1 MTFVPAFY
9 GVGIF
14 DTSRFDII
22 SEPAPTLAPTTV
34 TIVPS
39 EVNQLSISKNE
50 VNTLSQTA
58 KDVNDLAVSK
68 SEVNTP
74 TVSKKNVNECTV
86 SVSQN

>member
-39 EVNQLSISKNE
+39 EVNQLSISKSE
-50 VNTLSQTA
+50 VNTLSRSA
-58 KDVNDLAVSK
+58 KEVNDVAIST
-68 SEVNTP
+68 SEVNKATA
-74 TVSKKNVNECTV
+74 SKKNVNECTV